1 MPGAHEQGAEVRSGV
16 GERFLSSLFL
26 NTPRPPVRP
35 LFVGRNAS
43 SRCVSPGTLLFVCL
57 IAHGRPLSGLVVDR
71 EHPSSPVRAS
81 CSRPTLPA
89 VAPRDF
95 WAVLQEMGADF
106 AMGSDFCV
114 VSRGRCAA
122 LIPLTWGN
130 VGILKPFWLNSP
142 AKPPRS
148 HERVRRSS
156 R

>member
-1 MPGAHEQGAEVRSGV
+1 MPGAHEQGTEVRSGV
-16 GERFLSSLFL
+16 GERFLPSLSL
-26 NTPRPPVRP
+26 NTPRPP
-35 LFVGRNAS
+35 
-43 SRCVSPGTLLFVCL
+43 
-57 IAHGRPLSGLVVDR
+57 
-71 EHPSSPVRAS
+71 
-81 CSRPTLPA
+81 
-89 VAPRDF
+89 DF

-114 VSRGRCAA
+114 VSRGRCVA